1 MKKFKILVQT
11 EFTLSAID
19 SSYALEQAMNKIADD
34 VATIEIDGVFTFDV
48 EEVKPKKIKS
58 NG

>member
-34 VATIEIDGVFTFDV
+34 VATIEIDSVFTFDV
-48 EEVKPKKIKS
+48 EEVKPKK
-58 NG
+58 